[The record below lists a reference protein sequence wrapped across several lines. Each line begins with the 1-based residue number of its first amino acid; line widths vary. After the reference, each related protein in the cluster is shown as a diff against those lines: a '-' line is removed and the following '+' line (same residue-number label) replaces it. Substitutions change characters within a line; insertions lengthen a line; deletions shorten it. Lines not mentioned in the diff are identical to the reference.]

1 MSTEKF
7 IFLFLGESLFLSI
20 SNTFNSSVNK
30 FFVRTIILSV
40 MRNTKEKKHLSKGKK
55 ALIQYS
61 IIVVVAITV
70 GITAGVVLKK
80 KLGPVETDYTG
91 FNPEAF
97 RMDSKA
103 LVKEYEANKNKNF
116 TPAELVNI
124 GLEKY
129 RSCENSYSIGVGL
142 ADTIVKQTIR
152 NFQIRNGDQYF
163 EEQISK
169 SSMVSLANRA
179 HQVSDDKVNVYKGKA
194 KDTEVSEYSDN
205 KKEYNLEGFKESW
218 GKTLPEMF
226 IYLICEDTV
235 LDEGTS
241 ITKKDGTI
249 RVELNLDPE
258 IASYYYK
265 LQMQSLSELSALP
278 TFEYLRQTY
287 IFDNDMNLLHSIF
300 DEKYQATMSGI
311 TATIVNNLDY
321 YYHANE
327 FIKIPDLGET
337 LNYSVEGEPHYE

>member
-1 MSTEKF
+1 MQK
-7 IFLFLGESLFLSI
+7 
-20 SNTFNSSVNK
+20 
-30 FFVRTIILSV
+30 
-40 MRNTKEKKHLSKGKK
+40 TKEKKHLSKGKK

-61 IIVVVAITV
+61 IIGVIAVCV
-70 GITAGVVLKK
+70 GITTGVVLKK

-103 LVKEYEANKNKNF
+103 LVKEYEQNKSKNF

-152 NFQIRNGDQYF
+152 NFQIRNGDTYF

-169 SSMVSLANRA
+169 SSMVSIANRA
-179 HQVSDDKVNVYKGKA
+179 VQTNEDSVQVYKGKA
-194 KDTEVSEYSDN
+194 KDAELSEYTENATDY
-205 KKEYNLEGFKESW
+205 KVDEFKDAW
-218 GKTLPEMF
+218 GKTLQDIF
-226 IYLICEDTV
+226 IYLISNETV

-241 ITKKDGTI
+241 VTKKDGKI
-249 RVELNLDPE
+249 RIQLELDAE

-265 LQMQSLSELSALP
+265 HQMKTLSNLSALP
-278 TFEYLRQTY
+278 TFEYVRQTY
-287 IFDNDMNLLHSIF
+287 ILDASNMMLLHSVF
-300 DEKYQATMSGI
+300 DEKYQASMSGI
-311 TATIVNNLDY
+311 TATIVNHLDY
-321 YYHANE
+321 YYHTNE
-327 FIKIPDLGET
+327 FKKIPEINENLD
-337 LNYSVEGEPHYE
+337 YSVEGEPHYE

>member
-20 SNTFNSSVNK
+20 FNTCNSSVNI
-30 FFVRTIILSV
+30 FDTRTIILTV

-61 IIVVVAITV
+61 IIGVCAITI
-70 GITAGVVLKK
+70 GIAAGVIMKK
-80 KLGPVETDYTG
+80 RFGPVETDYTG
-91 FNPEAF
+91 FNPEAL
-97 RMDSKA
+97 RMDSKS
-103 LVKEYEANKNKNF
+103 LVKQYEANKNKNF

-169 SSMVSLANRA
+169 SSMVSIANRA
-179 HQVSDDKVNVYKGKA
+179 HQVDEDKVNVYKGKA
-194 KDTEVSEYSDN
+194 KDTELSEFTDSA
-205 KKEYNLEGFKESW
+205 KEYNLTEFKESW

-235 LDEGTS
+235 IADGTKV
-241 ITKKDGTI
+241 TKKDGLVTI
-249 RVELNLDPE
+249 QLELDPE
-258 IASYYYK
+258 ISSYYYK
-265 LQMQSLSELSALP
+265 LQMQSLSDLSALP
-278 TFEYLRQTY
+278 TFEYIRHTY
-287 IFDNDMNLLHSIF
+287 YFDTDMNLLHSKIA
-300 DEKYQATMSGI
+300 EKYQATMSGI

-327 FIKIPDLGET
+327 FIKIPEQNET
-337 LNYSVEGEPHYE
+337 LNYSVEGEPKYE

>member
-1 MSTEKF
+1 MQK
-7 IFLFLGESLFLSI
+7 
-20 SNTFNSSVNK
+20 
-30 FFVRTIILSV
+30 
-40 MRNTKEKKHLSKGKK
+40 TKEKKHLSKGKK

-61 IIVVVAITV
+61 IIGVIAVCV
-70 GITAGVVLKK
+70 GITTGVVLKK

-103 LVKEYEANKNKNF
+103 LVKEYEQNKNKNF

-152 NFQIRNGDQYF
+152 NFQIRNGDTYF

-169 SSMVSLANRA
+169 SSMVSIANRA
-179 HQVSDDKVNVYKGKA
+179 VQTNGDSVQVYKGKA
-194 KDTEVSEYSDN
+194 KDAELSEYTENATDY
-205 KKEYNLEGFKESW
+205 KVDEFKDAW
-218 GKTLPEMF
+218 GKTLQDVF
-226 IYLICEDTV
+226 IYLISNETV

-241 ITKKDGTI
+241 VTKKDGKI
-249 RVELNLDPE
+249 RIQLELDAE

-265 LQMQSLSELSALP
+265 HQMKTLSNLSALP
-278 TFEYLRQTY
+278 TFEYVRQTY
-287 IFDNDMNLLHSIF
+287 ILDASNMMLLHSVF
-300 DEKYQATMSGI
+300 DEKYQASMSGI
-311 TATIVNNLDY
+311 TATIVNHLDY
-321 YYHANE
+321 YYHTNE
-327 FIKIPDLGET
+327 FKKIPEINENLD
-337 LNYSVEGEPHYE
+337 YSVEGEPHYE

>member
-1 MSTEKF
+1 MQK
-7 IFLFLGESLFLSI
+7 
-20 SNTFNSSVNK
+20 
-30 FFVRTIILSV
+30 
-40 MRNTKEKKHLSKGKK
+40 TKEKKHLSKGKK

-61 IIVVVAITV
+61 IIGVVAICV
-70 GITAGVVLKK
+70 GITTGVILKK

-103 LVKEYEANKNKNF
+103 LVKEYEQNKNKNF

-152 NFQIRNGDQYF
+152 NFQIRNGDTYF

-169 SSMVSLANRA
+169 SSMVSIANRA
-179 HQVSDDKVNVYKGKA
+179 VQTNEDSVQVYKGKA
-194 KDTEVSEYSDN
+194 KDTELSEYTENATDY
-205 KKEYNLEGFKESW
+205 KVDEFKDAW
-218 GKTLPEMF
+218 GKTLQDIF
-226 IYLICEDTV
+226 IYLISNETV

-241 ITKKDGTI
+241 VTKKDGKI
-249 RVELNLDPE
+249 RIQLELDAE

-265 LQMQSLSELSALP
+265 HQMKTLSNLSALP
-278 TFEYLRQTY
+278 TFEYVRQTY
-287 IFDNDMNLLHSIF
+287 ILDASNMMLLHSVF
-300 DEKYQATMSGI
+300 DEKYQASMSGI
-311 TATIVNNLDY
+311 TATIVNHLDY
-321 YYHANE
+321 YYHTNE
-327 FIKIPDLGET
+327 FKKIPEINENLD
-337 LNYSVEGEPHYE
+337 YSVEGEPHYE

>member
-1 MSTEKF
+1 MQK
-7 IFLFLGESLFLSI
+7 
-20 SNTFNSSVNK
+20 
-30 FFVRTIILSV
+30 
-40 MRNTKEKKHLSKGKK
+40 TKEKKHLSKGKK

-61 IIVVVAITV
+61 IITVCAITI

-97 RMDSKA
+97 KMDGKA
-103 LVKEYEANKNKNF
+103 LVKEYEQNKNKNF

-129 RSCENSYSIGVGL
+129 RQCENSYSIGIGI

-152 NFQIRNGDQYF
+152 NFQIRNGDKYF

-179 HQVSDDKVNVYKGKA
+179 VQDNENTVQVYKGKA
-194 KDTEVSEYSDN
+194 KDTEVSEYIDSGKD
-205 KKEYNLEGFKESW
+205 YTLEDFKDAW
-218 GKTLPEMF
+218 GKTLQDIF
-226 IYLICEDTV
+226 IYLICNETV
-235 LDEGTS
+235 IDNGTS
-241 ITKKDGTI
+241 VTKKDGTV
-249 RVELNLDPE
+249 RVQLELDPE

-265 LQMQSLSELSALP
+265 HQMKSLSDLSALP

-287 IFDNDMNLLHSIF
+287 IFDASNMMILHSIL
-300 DEKYQATMSGI
+300 DEKYQATLSGI
-311 TATIVNNLDY
+311 TATIVNHLDY
-321 YYHANE
+321 YYHTDE
-327 FIKIPDLGET
+327 FIKIPEINEN
-337 LNYSVEGEPHYE
+337 LNYSVEGETHYE

>member
-1 MSTEKF
+1 MQKT
-7 IFLFLGESLFLSI
+7 
-20 SNTFNSSVNK
+20 N
-30 FFVRTIILSV
+30 
-40 MRNTKEKKHLSKGKK
+40 EKKHLTKGKK

-61 IIVVVAITV
+61 IIAISAITI

-97 RMDSKA
+97 KMDGKA
-103 LVKEYEANKNKNF
+103 LVKEYEKNKSKNF

-152 NFQIRNGDQYF
+152 NFQIRNGNNYF

-179 HQVSDDKVNVYKGKA
+179 IQKNDDKVQVYKGKA
-194 KDTEVSEYSDN
+194 KDTELSEYTDN
-205 KKEYNLEGFKESW
+205 ATGYSVDDFKDAW
-218 GKTLPEMF
+218 GKTLQDVF
-226 IYLICEDTV
+226 IYLISNETV
-235 LDEGTS
+235 IDQGTS
-241 ITKKDGTI
+241 VTKKDGKI
-249 RVELNLDPE
+249 KVQLELDAE

-265 LQMQSLSELSALP
+265 HQMKTLSNLSALP
-278 TFEYLRQTY
+278 TFEYVRQTY
-287 IFDNDMNLLHSIF
+287 ILDANNMMLLHSTF
-300 DEKYQATMSGI
+300 DEKYQASMSGI
-311 TATIVNNLDY
+311 TATIVNHLDY
-321 YYHANE
+321 YYHTNE
-327 FIKIPDLGET
+327 YLKIPEINEN
-337 LNYSVEGEPHYE
+337 LNYSVEGEPQYE